1 MFFASS
7 SRSSKNQQQ
16 QCVCERVGGL
26 RSEEKESGRGAVKT
40 GRLLERREICM
51 FSWRLPRV
59 ATVNKNECIRRESV
73 HKL

>member
-40 GRLLERREICM
+40 GRLLERREDLYVFLAIAK
-51 FSWRLPRV
+51 SGYG
-59 ATVNKNECIRRESV
+59 E
-73 HKL
+73 